1 MSIIQFQ
8 SVSLS
13 LGHDLLFNEIDLM
26 IDKNDHLGLLGRNG
40 EGKSTLLKVLDK
52 QIDIDSGKITFQRGI
67 NIQTL
72 PQAVPH
78 ELTGPVINIVA
89 EGFGAI
95 GKQLIEYQNLTKDA
109 NISADGLDKMAQLQE
124 VIDENNG
131 WDLFSQMENVI
142 SKLQLPG
149 DVDIA
154 SLSGGMKRRVLLAK
168 ALLTKPDLL
177 LLDEPTNHLDIESI
191 VWLEKFLKSYNG
203 AFILVTHDRS
213 FLQNTTNSIIELDRG
228 KLAKFNGSYQFYQE
242 KKAAQLASE
251 DKSSM
256 EFDKTLALEEK
267 WIRQGVKARRTRN
280 EGRVRALKALRI
292 ERQQRRDVKGKI
304 NLEQNNLEQSSKNIF
319 EVKNISYDIG
329 SKNIIND
336 FSCLITRQDKI
347 GIVGPN
353 GCGKTTLLKLILGEL
368 TATSGE
374 VKTGAQFKVAYFDQM
389 KDQIDEAKS
398 AVDNVGQGSQTI
410 NAFGKDQHIISYL
423 KEFLF
428 SPERARSPVK
438 YFSGGERSRLI
449 LAKIFTL
456 NANVLVLDEPS
467 NDLDIES
474 LEMLESFLVEFP
486 GTLLMVSHDRTFLEN
501 VVTSSWV
508 YRGNGKFEEYI
519 GAHTDYTTDS
529 KSGSAK
535 PAKDKKSASKTN
547 AANAIE
553 VATTLS
559 YNEQRELDKLPAEI
573 EKFEKKVEQLQAQL
587 AVPKMYLEENA
598 KEMLKLNKKLE
609 HTESELEKV
618 YNRWEKLE
626 ALK

>member
-1 MSIIQFQ
+1 MSIIQLQ

-13 LGHDLLFNEIDLM
+13 LGHDQLFNSIDLM
-26 IDKNDHLGLLGRNG
+26 IEKNDHLGLLGRNG
-40 EGKSTLLKVLDK
+40 EGKSTLLRLLGGELE
-52 QIDIDSGKITFQRGI
+52 IDSGKTTFQRGI

-78 ELTGPVINIVA
+78 DLSGPVINVVA
-89 EGFGAI
+89 EGFGHI
-95 GKQLIEYQNLTKDA
+95 GRQLIEYHKLIEDE
-109 NISADGLDKMAQLQE
+109 NISAESLEKMAEIQQ
-124 VIDENNG
+124 VIDENDG
-131 WDLFSQMENVI
+131 WRLYSQMENVI
-142 SKLQLPG
+142 SKLQLPPKE
-149 DVDIA
+149 DIA

-168 ALLTKPDLL
+168 ALLTQPDLL

-191 VWLEKFLKSYNG
+191 VWLEKFLKSYQG

-213 FLQNTTNSIIELDRG
+213 FLQATTNFIIELDRG
-228 KLAKFNGSYQFYQE
+228 KLAKFNGSYKFYLD

-251 DKSSM
+251 DKSNM

-280 EGRVRALKALRI
+280 EGRVRALKALRV
-292 ERQQRRDVKGKI
+292 ERQQRRDVKGSM
-304 NLEQNNLEQSSKNIF
+304 NLSQNNLEQSSKNIF

-368 TATSGE
+368 EASSGE
-374 VKTGAQFKVAYFDQM
+374 VKAGAQFKVAYFDQM
-389 KDQIDEAKS
+389 KDQIDEARS

-449 LAKIFTL
+449 LAKLFTL

-519 GAHTDYTTDS
+519 GAHTDYTSDTKSSS
-529 KSGSAK
+529 KSSN
-535 PAKDKKSASKTN
+535 DKKSAPASTEKPQVTMKN
-547 AANAIE
+547 
-553 VATTLS
+553 LS
-559 YNEQRELDKLPAEI
+559 YNEQRELGKLPSEI
-573 EKFEKKVEQLQAQL
+573 EKFEKKIDELQAKL
-587 AVPKMYLEENA
+587 ADPKMYQAENA
-598 KEMLKLNKKLE
+598 KEMSKLNQKLN

-618 YNRWEKLE
+618 YSRWEKLE